1 MILSLPFQKDSP
13 SIMSKSDVKQP
24 LLTRFAVINALV
36 PVSLGQQQLIIR
48 NKGTEK
54 TTSVLNIIKN
64 QKKSNRYFS
73 PKERDRDKIFC
84 IYVAIGL
91 RLQKVK
97 SFLHAL
103 KLNQCD

>member
-36 PVSLGQQQLIIR
+36 PVSLGQQQLIIE
-48 NKGTEK
+48 NKGTDK

-64 QKKSNRYFS
+64 QKKSNKYFS
-73 PKERDRDKIFC
+73 PKSRERDKIFC
-84 IYVAIGL
+84 VYVAIGL
-91 RLQKVK
+91 QLQKVK

-103 KLNQCD
+103 KKTQCD

>member
-24 LLTRFAVINALV
+24 LLTGFAVINALV
-36 PVSLGQQQLIIR
+36 PVSLGQHQLIIR

-54 TTSVLNIIKN
+54 TTSVF
-64 QKKSNRYFS
+64 RYFS
-73 PKERDRDKIFC
+73 PEGRGRDRIFC
-84 IYVAIGL
+84 VYVAIGL

-97 SFLHAL
+97 SFLHTL
-103 KLNQCD
+103 KLTQCD

>member
-1 MILSLPFQKDSP
+1 MILSLPFQKDPP

-36 PVSLGQQQLIIR
+36 PVRLGQKQLIIE

-64 QKKSNRYFS
+64 QKKGNKYFS
-73 PKERDRDKIFC
+73 PKSRERDKIFC
-84 IYVAIGL
+84 VYVAIGL
-91 RLQKVK
+91 HLQKVK
-97 SFLHAL
+97 TFLHSL
-103 KLNQCD
+103 KKAQCD

>member
-1 MILSLPFQKDSP
+1 MVISLPFQKDSP

-36 PVSLGQQQLIIR
+36 PVRLGQHQLIIG

-54 TTSVLNIIKN
+54 TSSVLNVIKN
-64 QKKSNRYFS
+64 QKKPNRYFS
-73 PKERDRDKIFC
+73 PKGRERDRIFC
-84 IYVAIGL
+84 IYVAVGL

-97 SFLHAL
+97 SFLHMS
-103 KLNQCD
+103 KKSQCD